1 MSKKIIWITGASSGI
16 GFATAKHFLK
26 NNWIV
31 IISSSNIEKLSNAK
45 NKIINKVNNIKN
57 LHTIKCNITDKDE
70 VKKTISYIENEIGN
84 INIALLNAAA
94 YSPNQNQVF
103 DIKNYELLIDV
114 NLKGT
119 LYCIDE
125 LKEVMQKRENTIA
138 IVSSPIGYRGWPT
151 SGAYGM
157 TKAAQLNLS
166 ESLFFDFKKIGISV
180 KVINPGFIDTE
191 ATRLNSFK
199 MPFLKSAEFAAE
211 KIYKG
216 LVYKKRFEIYF
227 PFTILFIV
235 KILRILPYKIYFFL
249 WKKIGKF

>member
-1 MSKKIIWITGASSGI
+1 MSNKIIWITGGSSGI

-31 IISSSNIEKLSNAK
+31 IISSSNIEKLTNAK
-45 NKIINKVNNIKN
+45 NNIINNDNIAN
-57 LHTIKCNITDKDE
+57 LHIIKCDITDKKE
-70 VKKTISYIENEIGN
+70 VATTITFIEKNIGN
-84 INIALLNAAA
+84 INIAVLNAAA
-94 YSPNQNQVF
+94 YSPNKNQEF
-103 DIKNYELLIDV
+103 DIENYELLINV

-119 LYCIDE
+119 LYCIDA
-125 LKEVMQKRENTIA
+125 LKKVMEKKGNTIA

-166 ESLFFDFKKIGISV
+166 ESLFFDFKKIGINIR
-180 KVINPGFIDTE
+180 VINPGFIDTE

-227 PFTILFIV
+227 PFLIVFFV
-235 KILRILPYKIYFFL
+235 KILRIMPYRLYFYL
-249 WKKIGKF
+249 WKKIGNF

>member
-1 MSKKIIWITGASSGI
+1 MTAPKIIWITGGSSGI
-16 GFATAKHFLK
+16 GFATAKHYLK

-31 IISSSNIEKLSNAK
+31 VISSSNNEKLQKAKERLQSQTNAK
-45 NKIINKVNNIKN
+45 NLYIA
-57 LHTIKCNITDKDE
+57 KCDITNQNE
-70 VKKTISYIENEIGN
+70 IKKTISFIENEIGS
-84 INIALLNAAA
+84 IDTAILNAAA
-94 YSPNQNQVF
+94 YSPNKNQEF

-119 LYCIDE
+119 LYCINI
-125 LKEVMQKRENTIA
+125 LKDVMKNRGSTIA

-157 TKAAQLNLS
+157 TKAAQLNLA
-166 ESLFFDFKKIGISV
+166 ESLFFDFKKIGISI

-211 KIYKG
+211 KIYRG

-227 PFTILFIV
+227 PFTIVFIV
-235 KILRILPYKIYFFL
+235 KILRILPYRIYFYL
-249 WKKIGKF
+249 WKKIGNF

>member
-1 MSKKIIWITGASSGI
+1 MPNKIIWITGGSSGI

-26 NNWIV
+26 RNWVI
-31 IISSSNIEKLSNAK
+31 IISSSNIDKLTNAK
-45 NKIINKVNNIKN
+45 NKIIKNDNINN
-57 LHTIKCNITDKDE
+57 LHIIKCDITDKNE
-70 VKKTISYIENEIGN
+70 VRNTITSIEKDLGN
-84 INIALLNAAA
+84 INIAMLNAAA
-94 YSPNQNQVF
+94 YSPNQNQEF
-103 DIKNYELLIDV
+103 DINNYELLIDV

-119 LYCIDE
+119 LYCIDF
-125 LKEVMQKRENTIA
+125 LKEVMKNKGNTIA

-166 ESLFFDFKKIGISV
+166 ESLFFDFKKIGINI

-211 KIYKG
+211 KIYNG
-216 LVYKKRFEIYF
+216 LVHKKKFEIYF
-227 PFTILFIV
+227 PFFIVFCV
-235 KILRILPYKIYFFL
+235 KILRIIPYRLYFYL
-249 WKKIGKF
+249 WKKIGNF

>member
-1 MSKKIIWITGASSGI
+1 MSSKIIWITGGSSGI
-16 GFATAKHFLK
+16 GFATARYFVK

-31 IISSSNIEKLSNAK
+31 IISSSNLNKLEKAK
-45 NKIINKVNNIKN
+45 DKILKEKNIKN
-57 LHTIKCNITDKDE
+57 LHIIKCDITDKKE
-70 VKKTISYIENEIGN
+70 VKKTISYIENELGE

-94 YSPNQNQVF
+94 YSPNKNQKF
-103 DIKNYELLIDV
+103 DIDNYELLIDV

-119 LYCIDE
+119 LYCIDV
-125 LKEVMQKRENTIA
+125 LKDVMKHRNNTIA

-180 KVINPGFIDTE
+180 RVINPGFIDTE

-199 MPFLKSAEFAAE
+199 MPFLKTAEFAAE
-211 KIYKG
+211 KIFKG
-216 LVYKKRFEIYF
+216 LVFKKSFEIYF
-227 PFTILFIV
+227 PFSIVFFV
-235 KILRILPYKIYFFL
+235 KILRILPYKIYFYL
-249 WKKIGKF
+249 WKKIGNF

>member
-1 MSKKIIWITGASSGI
+1 MVSKIIWITGGSSGI

-31 IISSSNIEKLSNAK
+31 IISSSNNEKLKKAKERIISLSN
-45 NKIINKVNNIKN
+45 NEN
-57 LHTIKCNITDKDE
+57 LHTLKCDISNKSE
-70 VKKTISYIENEIGN
+70 VKNTILKIENEIGQ

-94 YSPNQNQVF
+94 YSPNKNQEF
-103 DIKNYELLIDV
+103 DINNYELLIDV

-119 LYCIDE
+119 LYCIDI
-125 LKEVMQKRENTIA
+125 LKDVMKNRGNTIA

-166 ESLFFDFKKIGISV
+166 ESLFFDFKKIGISI

-216 LVYKKRFEIYF
+216 LVYKNRFEIYF
-227 PFTILFIV
+227 PFTIIFVV
-235 KILRILPYKIYFFL
+235 KILRILPYRIYFFL
-249 WKKIGKF
+249 WKKLGKF

>member
-1 MSKKIIWITGASSGI
+1 MSKKIIWITGGSSGI

-31 IISSSNIEKLSNAK
+31 IISSSNIEKLTNAK
-45 NKIINKVNNIKN
+45 NNIINNDNIAN
-57 LHTIKCNITDKDE
+57 LHIIKCDITDKKE
-70 VKKTISYIENEIGN
+70 VTTTITFIENNIGN
-84 INIALLNAAA
+84 INIAVLNAAA
-94 YSPNQNQVF
+94 YSPNKNQEF
-103 DIKNYELLIDV
+103 DLENYELLINV

-119 LYCIDE
+119 LYCIDA
-125 LKEVMQKRENTIA
+125 LKKVMKNKGNTIA

-166 ESLFFDFKKIGISV
+166 ESLFFDFKKIGINIR
-180 KVINPGFIDTE
+180 VINPGFIDTE

-227 PFTILFIV
+227 PFLIVFFV
-235 KILRILPYKIYFFL
+235 KILRIMPYRLYFYL
-249 WKKIGKF
+249 WKKIGNF

>member
-1 MSKKIIWITGASSGI
+1 MSKKIIWITGGSSGI

-31 IISSSNIEKLSNAK
+31 IISSSNIEKLTNAK
-45 NKIINKVNNIKN
+45 NKIINNDNIAN
-57 LHTIKCNITDKDE
+57 LHIIKCDITDKKE
-70 VKKTISYIENEIGN
+70 VTTTITFIENNIGN
-84 INIALLNAAA
+84 INIAVLNAAA
-94 YSPNQNQVF
+94 YSPNKNQEF
-103 DIKNYELLIDV
+103 DIENYELLINV

-119 LYCIDE
+119 LYCIDV
-125 LKEVMQKRENTIA
+125 LKKVMKNKGNTIA

-166 ESLFFDFKKIGISV
+166 ESLFFDFKKIGINIR
-180 KVINPGFIDTE
+180 VINPGFIDTE

-227 PFTILFIV
+227 PFLIVFFV
-235 KILRILPYKIYFFL
+235 KILRIMPYRLYFYL
-249 WKKIGKF
+249 WKKIGNF

>member
-1 MSKKIIWITGASSGI
+1 MSKKIIWITGGSSGI

-31 IISSSNIEKLSNAK
+31 IISSSNIEKLTNAK
-45 NKIINKVNNIKN
+45 NKIINDDNIDN
-57 LHTIKCNITDKDE
+57 LHTIKCDITNKNE
-70 VKKTISYIENEIGN
+70 VKNTITSIVNDFGN
-84 INIALLNAAA
+84 INIAILNAAA
-94 YSPNQNQVF
+94 YSPNKDQEFN
-103 DIKNYELLIDV
+103 IHNYELLIDV

-119 LYCIDE
+119 LYCIDS
-125 LKEVMQKRENTIA
+125 LREVMKNKGNTIA

-166 ESLFFDFKKIGISV
+166 ESLFFDFKKIGINIR
-180 KVINPGFIDTE
+180 VINPGFIDTE

-211 KIYKG
+211 KIYNG
-216 LVYKKRFEIYF
+216 LVHKKKFEIFF
-227 PFTILFIV
+227 PFLIVFFV
-235 KILRILPYKIYFFL
+235 KILRIIPYKLYFYL
-249 WKKIGKF
+249 WKKIGNF

>member
-1 MSKKIIWITGASSGI
+1 MPKKIIWITGGSSGI

-31 IISSSNIEKLSNAK
+31 IISSSNIEKLTDAK
-45 NKIINKVNNIKN
+45 NKIINNDNIDN
-57 LHTIKCNITDKDE
+57 LHVIKCDITDKHE
-70 VKKTISYIENEIGN
+70 VRNTIIEIEKNLGN
-84 INIALLNAAA
+84 INIAMLNAAA
-94 YSPNQNQVF
+94 YSPNQNQEF
-103 DIKNYELLIDV
+103 DINNYELLIDV

-119 LYCIDE
+119 LYCIDS
-125 LKEVMQKRENTIA
+125 LKEVMKNKGNTIA

-166 ESLFFDFKKIGISV
+166 ESLFFDFNKIGINI

-199 MPFLKSAEFAAE
+199 MPFLKSSEFAAE
-211 KIYKG
+211 KIYNG
-216 LVYKKRFEIYF
+216 LVKKKKFEIFF
-227 PFTILFIV
+227 PFLIVFFV
-235 KILRILPYKIYFFL
+235 KILRIIPYRLYFYI
-249 WKKIGKF
+249 WKKIGNF

>member
-1 MSKKIIWITGASSGI
+1 MPRKIIWITGGSSGI
-16 GFATAKHFLK
+16 GFATAKYFLK

-31 IISSSNIEKLSNAK
+31 IISSSNIEKLTNAK
-45 NKIINKVNNIKN
+45 NKIINKDNIEN
-57 LHTIKCNITDKDE
+57 LHTINCNITDKNE

-94 YSPNQNQVF
+94 YSPNQNQEF

-125 LKEVMQKRENTIA
+125 LKEVMKKRENTIA

-166 ESLFFDFKKIGISV
+166 ESLFFDFKKIGI
-180 KVINPGFIDTE
+180 KMRVINPGFIDTE

-199 MPFLKSAEFAAE
+199 MPFLKSADFAAE
-211 KIYKG
+211 KIYNG
-216 LVYKKRFEIYF
+216 LVYKKSFEIFF
-227 PFTILFIV
+227 PFLIVFFV
-235 KILRILPYKIYFFL
+235 KILRILPYKLYFYL
-249 WKKIGKF
+249 WKKIGNF

>member
-1 MSKKIIWITGASSGI
+1 MPRKIIWITGGSSGI
-16 GFATAKHFLK
+16 GFATAKYFLK

-31 IISSSNIEKLSNAK
+31 IISSSNIEKLTNAK
-45 NKIINKVNNIKN
+45 NKIINKDNIEN
-57 LHTIKCNITDKDE
+57 LHTIKCNITDKNE

-94 YSPNQNQVF
+94 YSPNQNQEF

-125 LKEVMQKRENTIA
+125 LKEVMKKRENTIA

-166 ESLFFDFKKIGISV
+166 ESLFFDFKKIGI
-180 KVINPGFIDTE
+180 KMRVINPGFIDTE

-199 MPFLKSAEFAAE
+199 MPFLKSADFAAE
-211 KIYKG
+211 KIYNG
-216 LVYKKRFEIYF
+216 LVRKKSFEIFF
-227 PFTILFIV
+227 PFLIVFFV
-235 KILRILPYKIYFFL
+235 KILRILPYKLYFYL
-249 WKKIGKF
+249 WKKIGNF